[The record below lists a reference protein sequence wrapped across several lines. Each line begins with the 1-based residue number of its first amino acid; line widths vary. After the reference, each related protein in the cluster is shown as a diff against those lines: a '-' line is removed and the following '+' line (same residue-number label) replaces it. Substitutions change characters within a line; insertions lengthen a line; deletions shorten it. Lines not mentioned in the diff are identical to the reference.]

1 MIFLFPTYDTLRLA
15 LGGGQIPADIAGG
28 PAEAVFDGQRI
39 SVRSVHGTPSKT
51 VVANLKKLGVV
62 AVKEHLPGKPATF
75 LNWPQLLPAV
85 KATQAPELTANTP
98 ILFEMSA
105 EEFPELVN
113 EMLRLG
119 NDRQSYR
126 TMAGAD
132 GQPPRILLKVL
143 GPPYYTLLRAIDRVG
158 ASTVAAYAEGA
169 PGLWVQ
175 YGYTHP
181 LVGLMKAP
189 AGQQMLIRAG
199 RDWTAIDDAPFA
211 DIYDA
216 LDVELPDAPVEW
228 QESTLKGKLVVPLR
242 LVLGNAA
249 DGPEFWVVTEDA
261 VNQLDVLVRTADDRL
276 MQRLAFAIAQND
288 AGPPTIV
295 LKTRP
300 SKLQPPVLAL
310 DNALGF
316 KAYWKLPNLFL
327 PVGKRLMPTL
337 RREAVRRL
345 LAEDP
350 AHVVWLMPTAG
361 GDFTPETLPDTAFRP
376 LEDWVDYVID
386 HDREALETWV
396 RATRFD
402 FESFLCREDYAEPPK
417 DPPPAKKVKGRKDAN
432 KDASGIDDTPDN
444 PVAVTAPTPFR
455 SSLERPAELPAAA
468 DHLRATREQRE
479 RDFLAIPG
487 PLDAPER
494 VALWPELGR
503 LNGRLGDLTEAAVCW
518 ANALWDTE
526 EEPTATAW
534 DWLRTEDRHAH
545 ATPTAAEFD
554 AALTAS
560 APSTQQVREL
570 AVRAIHACGL
580 DPLPPA
586 FVERMPAV
594 RAFLEKNEGVL
605 AARTVWLAWHALAQ
619 AAGGAADLLALARVR
634 DRLLHRLFT
643 EGLNKER
650 DLPAFLRVGGEHS
663 GERMRG
669 LRERA
674 MHLFHLVE
682 KWHHHDD
689 VKVNRPYVELMF
701 AFGFAKL
708 GETTTARELM
718 NTARTQLKTLKAQ
731 QNQGVFGPDPVHELL
746 CDIFSWRID
755 NVIKGEA
762 HAGALSDALM
772 HRLMTFDKDRQETPG
787 RQNNASNKY
796 VVDRMREEYWLV
808 EPSLDPRAYE
818 IWDVKMKGPLK
829 AIADLDVIKDRTRLG
844 DAVRAAVKSAKPES
858 ALAMYAGALP
868 YAACAGEMT
877 ATELLAK
884 IPQVYEESL
893 RKEGNAGLAEDQGK
907 FLLRAIQIAGHFHR
921 TEHVQYLFDRFLDLV
936 TRQKIPQVQYQVIN
950 QIAGE
955 GIRSLRKL
963 GLRDEI
969 DRFLKHVADAL
980 LGGKPVEVVRRTAA
994 AAWPDLLT
1002 ALLNLAE
1009 GWQFF
1014 GAFEQAKPILDEARQ
1029 TLFANAKEPKEK
1041 RPLGPRQVTKVAQAY
1056 IAAAAHGPIHDALRR
1071 IEELFQHLEKL
1082 PNSFTT
1088 ASHFSRLHLDIVEE
1102 IVRSLIHD
1110 NLADTGAARRWLDED
1125 EYLVRRRIHDD
1136 FRAVLAKST
1145 LA

>member
-1 MIFLFPTYDTLRLA
+1 MIFLFPTFDTLRLA

-28 PAEAVFDGQRI
+28 PAEAVIDGHRV
-39 SVRSVHGTPSKT
+39 SVRSVNGAPSKI
-51 VVANLKKLGVV
+51 VVANLKKLGGVT
-62 AVKEHLPGKPATF
+62 VKEHLPGKPATF

-98 ILFEMSA
+98 VLFEMSA

-126 TMAGAD
+126 TMAGID
-132 GQPPRILLKVL
+132 GLSPRILLKVL

-181 LVGLMKAP
+181 LVGQMKAP

-249 DGPEFWVVTEDA
+249 DGPEFWVVTADA
-261 VNQLDVLVRTADDRL
+261 VNQLDALVRTADDRL
-276 MQRLAFAIAQND
+276 MQRLAFAIAQNN

-310 DNALGF
+310 DDALGF

-327 PVGKRLMPTL
+327 PVGKRLIPTL

-350 AHVVWLMPTAG
+350 AQVVWLMPTAG

-386 HDREALETWV
+386 HDREALESWV

-402 FESFLCREDYAEPPK
+402 FESFLCREDNTEPPK
-417 DPPPAKKVKGRKDAN
+417 DPPPAKKAKGRKDAN
-432 KDASGIDDTPDN
+432 KDVSGIDDSPDN
-444 PVAVTAPTPFR
+444 PAAVAAPAPFR

-468 DHLRATREQRE
+468 DQLRAAREQRE
-479 RDFLAIPG
+479 RDFLAVPG

-494 VALWPELGR
+494 LALWPELGR

-526 EEPTATAW
+526 EEPTAAAW
-534 DWLRTEDRHAH
+534 DWLRTEDKHAH
-545 ATPTAAEFD
+545 PTPTAAEFD
-554 AALTAS
+554 AALTAA

-570 AVRAIHACGL
+570 AVRTIHACGL

-586 FVERMPAV
+586 LVGWMPAV
-594 RAFLEKNEGVL
+594 RMFLEKNEGVL

-718 NTARTQLKTLKAQ
+718 NTARTQLLADKAKA
-731 QNQGVFGPDPVHELL
+731 GPDPVHEFLAKA
-746 CDIFSWRID
+746 FSWRVE
-755 NVIKGEA
+755 NVIKGEP
-762 HAGALSDALM
+762 HAGPLPDDLMARLAAL
-772 HRLMTFDKDRQETPG
+772 DKDRGNT
-787 RQNNASNKY
+787 ASAKY
-796 VVDRMREEYWLV
+796 VVDRMREEYWTL
-808 EPSLDPRAYE
+808 EPDQKTRAYATWYGKSME
-818 IWDVKMKGPLK
+818 LLRAV
-829 AIADLDVIKDRTRLG
+829 ADL
-844 DAVRAAVKSAKPES
+844 AAVKDPARLEEAIRKLIKSAGTPE
-858 ALAMYAGALP
+858 ARLAVYAGALP
-868 YAACAGEMT
+868 HAARVGEAL
-877 ATELLAK
+877 ATELLARV
-884 IPQVYEESL
+884 PAVLS
-893 RKEGNAGLAEDQGK
+893 EGQRGDQAATLTAVQCQ
-907 FLLRAIQIAGHFHR
+907 LLERAIHVAGHFHR
-921 TEHVQYLFDRFLDLV
+921 TELLQHLFAHFLDFV
-936 TRQKIPQVQYQVIN
+936 TRQKTPQAQYEAIN

-1056 IAAAAHGPIHDALRR
+1056 IAAAAHGPIHDALCR

-1125 EYLVRRRIHDD
+1125 EYLVRRRIHAD
-1136 FRAVLAKST
+1136 FQAVLEKSK
-1145 LA
+1145 LS